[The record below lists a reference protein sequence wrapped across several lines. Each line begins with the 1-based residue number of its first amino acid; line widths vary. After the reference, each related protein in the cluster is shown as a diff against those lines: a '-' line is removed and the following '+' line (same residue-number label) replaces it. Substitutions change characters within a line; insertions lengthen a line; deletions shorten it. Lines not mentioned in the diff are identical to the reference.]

1 MASIAEINV
10 RIGARIDQMVKG
22 LNKAERRLQRSS
34 RKLQQLG
41 SQMTTAISLPILGIG
56 AAAIKSAGD
65 MEQLENG
72 LTSIMGDAQAAA
84 KELELLKEAA
94 QNPGLGFT
102 QAVKGS
108 VRLQSVGLGA
118 ETARKALLNFGNAI
132 ALAGGSAT
140 DLDGVSL
147 ALTQII
153 SKGKISAE
161 EINQLAERVPQ
172 VRKAIKDG
180 FGTSD
185 SEELQKLGISAE
197 EFVEKVIDEM
207 GKLPQAT
214 GGIKNAITNA
224 GIAIQ
229 VFLSDLGKDID
240 KTFNVQGMVKNF
252 SESLQN
258 LSNRFKNL
266 DASTK
271 KTVLQFAALVVAV
284 GPAIKVFATLKNVYA
299 GVISASST
307 LLVALKNTSGAV
319 LSAVASF
326 QKLNTVMKLSVI
338 GAVVTA
344 ATAAV
349 MIFQKWNNTLSDTE
363 KIKRTITDINTKAAQ
378 SIVTEK
384 REVTQLIDVLKD
396 ETAEREDKKT
406 ALEELKRI
414 SPKYFGDLDLE
425 KTKVEDL
432 TLAMDGYIDNL
443 VRSAKVRAANAKMD
457 SIAEELED
465 EMGMIR
471 KLKPEYNDLEAIKIR
486 ATTLPGAGRTAA
498 FEKLWT
504 DRVVAY
510 RKSLEEQLKAT
521 AEYVAKEGVLINTKR
536 PAKKKKKKKKET
548 EKQERAKI
556 EIIDI
561 DSLQEQEEAQN
572 KLFSSLV
579 ENLINT
585 EFYQNRL
592 KEQTNAAKVSNDE
605 FLNGMATTP
614 EHFEKMRAGIESLRV
629 EMEQLEEQEK
639 RFNEMMESAKAAG
652 DAIAAYAKQGGDS
665 LKELG
670 KVALKSAA
678 DFVRGEMMKAVSSY
692 ISSVI
697 TTAGP
702 LGLILAGAGSAI
714 VGTLFNKAITSLKV
728 PALAQGG
735 LAYSPTLAMVGDNTN
750 ASVDPEVIAPLS
762 KLKNIMGGSS
772 SGGNMVLTHRISGGD
787 LLMILKNANMN
798 EQRTTGSPAF
808 VTG

>member
-1 MASIAEINV
+1 
-10 RIGARIDQMVKG
+10 
-22 LNKAERRLQRSS
+22 
-34 RKLQQLG
+34 
-41 SQMTTAISLPILGIG
+41 
-56 AAAIKSAGD
+56 
-65 MEQLENG
+65 
-72 LTSIMGDAQAAA
+72 
-84 KELELLKEAA
+84 
-94 QNPGLGFT
+94 
-102 QAVKGS
+102 
-108 VRLQSVGLGA
+108 
-118 ETARKALLNFGNAI
+118 
-132 ALAGGSAT
+132 
-140 DLDGVSL
+140 
-147 ALTQII
+147 
-153 SKGKISAE
+153 
-161 EINQLAERVPQ
+161 
-172 VRKAIKDG
+172 
-180 FGTSD
+180 
-185 SEELQKLGISAE
+185 
-197 EFVEKVIDEM
+197 
-207 GKLPQAT
+207 
-214 GGIKNAITNA
+214 
-224 GIAIQ
+224 
-229 VFLSDLGKDID
+229 
-240 KTFNVQGMVKNF
+240 
-252 SESLQN
+252 
-258 LSNRFKNL
+258 
-266 DASTK
+266 
-271 KTVLQFAALVVAV
+271 
-284 GPAIKVFATLKNVYA
+284 
-299 GVISASST
+299 
-307 LLVALKNTSGAV
+307 
-319 LSAVASF
+319 
-326 QKLNTVMKLSVI
+326 
-338 GAVVTA
+338 
-344 ATAAV
+344 

-504 DRVVAY
+504 NRVVAY

>member
-240 KTFNVQGMVKNF
+240 KTFDVQGMVKNF

-465 EMGMIR
+465 EMGIIR